1 MRTTIRDIAE
11 YCGVSE
17 GTVDRAINNRF
28 GISEKT
34 KKRILDAARELNYVP
49 NYTGRSL
56 ATGSTKTIGI
66 ICFDLYNNFFP
77 QLIDTIEARAK
88 ENGYFIYLI
97 LTHKDFALEEDGL
110 KYLASRQVD
119 GIILFPVGA
128 GADYVKFLKGT
139 DIPVVTIYNRIS
151 SDFSF
156 VGVNDRQAMR
166 DAVDY
171 IVSRNYK
178 RVIYLTPDITE
189 QEEKS
194 LNTYTLRQRQ
204 NGYMDGVKT
213 YGMESVI
220 IQGSSMERLEA
231 VYDCLNNSVKT
242 ACLCMCDSYALKIMD
257 FFKEKG
263 VSVPEQVG
271 LMGYDDIDSLRY
283 IRPRL
288 TTIKY
293 SVERMGEIIFDTLF
307 DVIKTQAKKK
317 HMLEYEIVEGETIV

>member
-1 MRTTIRDIAE
+1 MGTTIRDIAE

-34 KKRILDAARELNYVP
+34 KKRILDAAKELNYVP

-66 ICFDLYNNFFP
+66 LCFDLYNNFFP

-97 LTHKDFALEEDGL
+97 LTHKDFGLEEEGL
-110 KYLASRQVD
+110 KYLVSRQVD
-119 GIILFPVGA
+119 GIILFPVGT
-128 GADYVKFLKGT
+128 GMDYVRFLKGT

-156 VGVNDRQAMR
+156 VGVNDRQAMK
-166 DAVDY
+166 DAVDH
-171 IVSRNYK
+171 IVSHNYK
-178 RVIYLTPDITE
+178 KIIYFTPDITTQE
-189 QEEKS
+189 QMH

-204 NGYMDGVKT
+204 NGYLDGIKFHN
-213 YGMESVI
+213 MEPVI
-220 IQGSSMERLEA
+220 IQGSSKERLEEA
-231 VYDCLNNSVKT
+231 YTCLDESVKT
-242 ACLCMCDSYALKIMD
+242 ACLCMCDSYALRILD

-263 VSVPEQVG
+263 VDVPGQVG
-271 LMGYDDIDSLRY
+271 LMGYDDIEPLRY
-283 IRPRL
+283 ISPRL

-293 SVERMGEIIFDTLF
+293 SVKKMGEIIFDTLF
-307 DVIKTQAKKK
+307 EVIKTQAKKK